1 MEFFNMGAYLIPE
14 EYKKGKKPYSVPES
28 VGGIWETCGEITRVW
43 KTLVREI
50 RMGII
55 HDKYIKLFQRLLN
68 FQMIR

>member
-28 VGGIWETCGEITRVW
+28 VGGIWKTCGEITSLR

-50 RMGII
+50 RMGIA
-55 HDKYIKLFQRLLN
+55 HD
-68 FQMIR
+68 